1 MLRLSENR
9 FPQQH
14 ESISS
19 MRCLHLDECLV
30 ETQKD
35 FTNGGSSTYKVMIEN
50 VIFYQAK
57 SIMFHNVRASYRTFV
72 RKIELPSKM
81 LLDHVTP
88 YSNTHKSGW
97 SMYYSCYFFL
107 PLCTMRST
115 IMVNKFIIS
124 VHIWHLALVC
134 SIISPSCILTKWC
147 SFTTH
152 IVMFCFFFWL
162 ISFLDLDCCSKHV
175 IYIKQLLPNIWTLQL
190 HEM

>member
-9 FPQQH
+9 FLQQP

-19 MRCLHLDECLV
+19 MRCSILMNALWRHR
-30 ETQKD
+30 D
-35 FTNGGSSTYKVMIEN
+35 FTNGVLSTYKVMIEN

-57 SIMFHNVRASYRTFV
+57 SIMFYNVRVVYWTFV

-81 LLDHVTP
+81 LLDRVTP

-107 PLCTMRST
+107 PLCTMWST

-147 SFTTH
+147 SITTH
-152 IVMFCFFFWL
+152 IVMFCFLFSNFQHKV
-162 ISFLDLDCCSKHV
+162 SF
-175 IYIKQLLPNIWTLQL
+175 P
-190 HEM
+190 